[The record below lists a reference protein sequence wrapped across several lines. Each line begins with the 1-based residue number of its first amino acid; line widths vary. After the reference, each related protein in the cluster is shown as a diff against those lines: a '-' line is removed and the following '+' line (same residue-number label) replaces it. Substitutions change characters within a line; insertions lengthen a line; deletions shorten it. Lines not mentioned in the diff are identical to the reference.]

1 MILKLSD
8 LQSESERLT
17 LETAINFLPLQ
28 LRTSRLE
35 VWSSIVLPRLSC
47 YIIQAGEHTTGDAQG
62 DPDNSQVLEDELDI
76 ISEDSNI
83 KPKFTNQTKESSGS
97 LLLGLDQAI
106 LKSIE
111 ACPTEEMKKKMY
123 TTVLIVGSGFKFRH
137 VEKFLTQKLAL
148 QVSQFCW
155 KFEFHFKRYCIRL
168 IKPSQNKT
176 GRQFFQLHQK
186 WSRH

>member
-1 MILKLSD
+1 ML
-8 LQSESERLT
+8 
-17 LETAINFLPLQ
+17 
-28 LRTSRLE
+28 
-35 VWSSIVLPRLSC
+35 
-47 YIIQAGEHTTGDAQG
+47 IQAGEHTAGDAQG

-83 KPKFTNQTKESSGS
+83 KPKSTNQTKESSGS

-148 QVSQFCW
+148 QVSQFCR
-155 KFEFHFKRYCIRL
+155 KFEFHFVRYFIRL
-168 IKPSQNKT
+168 IGGHSIST
-176 GRQFFQLHQK
+176 WTRRGELREEGV
-186 WSRH
+186 SRKFTEGHMSKSP